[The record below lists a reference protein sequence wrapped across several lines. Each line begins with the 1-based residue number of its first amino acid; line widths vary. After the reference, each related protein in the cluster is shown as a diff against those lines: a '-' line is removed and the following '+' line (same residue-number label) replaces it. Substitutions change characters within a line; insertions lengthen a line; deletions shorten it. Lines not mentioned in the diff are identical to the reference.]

1 MDSGNVAFLVAAV
14 TIFAI
19 IAFVVVYAIKHLT
32 GYPMRIAT
40 TILALATLVGALVPL
55 VDELHAM
62 PSAPPPRPVSPASG
76 VGR

>member
-1 MDSGNVAFLVAAV
+1 MDSGNAAFLVAAV

-19 IAFVVVYAIKHLT
+19 IAFVVVYAIKRLA
-32 GYPMRIAT
+32 GQPMRIAA
-40 TILALATLVGALVPL
+40 TIVALATLVGAMVPL
-55 VDELHAM
+55 VDELHTM